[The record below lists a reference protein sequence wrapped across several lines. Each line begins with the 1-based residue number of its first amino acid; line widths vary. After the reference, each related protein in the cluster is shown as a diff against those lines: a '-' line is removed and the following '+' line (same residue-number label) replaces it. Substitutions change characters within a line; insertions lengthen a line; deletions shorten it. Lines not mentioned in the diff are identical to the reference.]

1 MPERLTTALDD
12 GTIATLQ
19 ALAGGPRKIGG
30 YLSELARWLW
40 AHRQTV
46 QGADFA
52 SITIISSND
61 LAAWQMAL
69 QGRGVRDEREFRKLR
84 AEVDALTRKLDELSQ
99 KVDEYGDEDTADGNA
114 NRDAHGDA

>member
-1 MPERLTTALDD
+1 MSERLTTALDD

-19 ALAGGPRKIGG
+19 ALAGGPRKVGG

-52 SITIISSND
+52 SVTIISSND

-84 AEVDALTRKLDELSQ
+84 AEIDALTHKLDELSQ
-99 KVDEYGDEDTADGNA
+99 KVDEYGDNDGTNDHAYRDA
-114 NRDAHGDA
+114 NRDA